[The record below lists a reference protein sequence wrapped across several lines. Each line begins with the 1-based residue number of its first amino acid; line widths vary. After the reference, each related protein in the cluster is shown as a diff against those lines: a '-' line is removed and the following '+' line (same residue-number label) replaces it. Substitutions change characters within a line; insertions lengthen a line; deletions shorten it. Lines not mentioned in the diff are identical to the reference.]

1 MGRLRVVTGTDNR
14 PPAPTDI
21 VIYDRL
27 PNDLPLVAG
36 VITSA
41 PQTPLSHVN
50 LRAQQNNIPNAYM
63 QNAAI
68 APPLDQFIGKVV
80 RLAVTPDG
88 IEIRDATD
96 QELLDTQ
103 NERRPGK

>member
-1 MGRLRVVTGTDNR
+1 
-14 PPAPTDI
+14 
-21 VIYDRL
+21 
-27 PNDLPLVAG
+27 
-36 VITSA
+36 
-41 PQTPLSHVN
+41 
-50 LRAQQNNIPNAYM
+50 M